1 MVLRRVKSKSA
12 GSALLNCEPSR
23 PADQR
28 QSRASN
34 PLPSTCLPTPDVVSR
49 LAMSRKYVQLVVVT
63 LGVIAL
69 DQWAKFLVLER
80 LTTAF
85 AGSGRPLG
93 IFLGEAPPLGAD
105 GYHYR
110 PSSSVDLS
118 QDFLRLRYA
127 ENPGAA
133 FGLFRTLPEHYRG
146 PLFHIVSLLAVGLI
160 GFYTTRLTGAA
171 GERWVRW
178 GLPLVLG
185 GALGNYADRLARGF
199 VIDFVEAHWYES
211 AWWPAF
217 NVADSAITIGVGMLL
232 IDSLV
237 RKERAVDGPA
247 VA

>member
-1 MVLRRVKSKSA
+1 
-12 GSALLNCEPSR
+12 
-23 PADQR
+23 
-28 QSRASN
+28 
-34 PLPSTCLPTPDVVSR
+34 
-49 LAMSRKYVQLVVVT
+49 MSRKYVQLVLVT

-69 DQWAKFLVLER
+69 DQWTKFLVLER
-80 LTTAF
+80 LTSAF
-85 AGSGRPLG
+85 ARSERPLST
-93 IFLGEAPPLGAD
+93 FLGEAPPLGTD
-105 GYHYR
+105 GYHYH
-110 PSSSVDLS
+110 PSTPVDLS

-133 FGLFRTLPEHYRG
+133 FGLFRNLSERFRG

-171 GERWVRW
+171 NERWVRW

-217 NVADSAITIGVGMLL
+217 NVADSAITIGVGMML